1 MLDFNTIEEVVE
13 DLQNGHMAVLVDE
26 CEAVGEGV
34 LVMLAERATAASV
47 NFMTRWASS
56 PPVVAASR
64 KHLKALELHLQVS
77 KAHEPRDASIM
88 VSVNARAIESHNKCT
103 ISNCKCFNPTIF
115 ISTHG

>member
-13 DLQNGHMAVLVDE
+13 DLQSGRMVVLVDE

-47 NFMTRWASS
+47 NFMTRCASS

-77 KAHEPRDASIM
+77 KAHEPMDASIM
-88 VSVNARAIESHNKCT
+88 VSVNARAIRGHWRLGSGPRRDYPQT
-103 ISNCKCFNPTIF
+103 SRP
-115 ISTHG
+115 